1 MKRCV
6 LALLFICLSVGV
18 NADKE
23 VDSLQTALIDSL
35 QQQLQEMKLNEI
47 VLQHALDKRGESER
61 ADSIAQANMRH
72 RIDSLRNVTPGV
84 PLVIGEDTLLYI
96 HASIGGQSQKSAR
109 AT

>member
-1 MKRCV
+1 MKRYV
-6 LALLFICLSVGV
+6 LALLLIGLSVGV

-61 ADSIAQANMRH
+61 ADSIAQANK
-72 RIDSLRNVTPGV
+72 
-84 PLVIGEDTLLYI
+84 DTAGQTRCVHGNLYTT
-96 HASIGGQSQKSAR
+96 GPKDFFVKNK
-109 AT
+109 

>member
-1 MKRCV
+1 MKRYV
-6 LALLFICLSVGV
+6 LALWLICLSVGV

-61 ADSIAQANMRH
+61 ADSIAQANTR
-72 RIDSLRNVTPGV
+72 GA
-84 PLVIGEDTLLYI
+84 
-96 HASIGGQSQKSAR
+96 ASR
-109 AT
+109 R